1 MRLHRPV
8 YIRSATAT
16 EEDGVQI
23 NCMPE
28 LSLFFFGFCVTPVTI
43 DALIGVT
50 KTPSSSDTYELTPGL
65 DLRGD
70 SALDVFP

>member
-1 MRLHRPV
+1 
-8 YIRSATAT
+8 
-16 EEDGVQI
+16 
-23 NCMPE
+23 MPE